1 MEKKSSMT
9 REELMEYTPIREPYL
24 MVSDIPELVWG
35 ERAVGRFYVDPEMAV
50 LKGHF
55 PGDPTFPGI
64 YTIEASSQVGAIL
77 VNTIDRYKGK
87 TGLLLGVNQAR
98 FYKKIRPG
106 DTMETHSRITHIR
119 EDKAIVTIENKVY
132 VAGEM
137 AAEVAF
143 AVAMR

>member
-1 MEKKSSMT
+1 MEKKTSMT
-9 REELMEYTPIREPYL
+9 LEELKEYTPIRDPYL
-24 MVSDIPELVWG
+24 MVSEIPELEWG
-35 ERAVGRFYVDPEMAV
+35 ESAVGRFYIDPEMAV
-50 LKGHF
+50 FKGHF

-77 VNTIDRYKGK
+77 VNTLDQYKGK
-87 TGLLLGVNQAR
+87 VGLLLGVNKAS

-106 DTMETHSRITHIR
+106 DTMETHSRIAHIR

-132 VAGEM
+132 VDGEL
-137 AAEVAF
+137 AAETAM